1 MNKFIKAI
9 GLLSITAIFG
19 LGVFAQ
25 NANAQSS
32 FINTGV
38 TINKATD
45 LEPTTFAGTRYIPY
59 GTNPNLSPFSLT
71 LNFSGGPVSG
81 SDLNMDVYILL
92 KKADGTMNKVATLN
106 YNGNACT
113 RGCYDQT
120 IPTPTSKWGSTTAV
134 PLWRTMKIPNEAEPG
149 NYSIRVAFRRGN
161 TYAKMVPGP
170 GVVEYNDSILE
181 SSNVPSYE
189 VGTFAVVVPCT
200 KNIDSHYTF
209 NTNSNYAVSGFSGPE
224 VVILQNVLKSMG
236 FYERGINGSYD
247 SYTATAAK
255 KFQKSIGLPETGIGF
270 LPNLNDYCDSQ
281 VKPVI
286 TRITKTNAEGSVVEA
301 KTASY
306 GQIITI
312 EGRNFFSGVNNSYK
326 RGAQSLVEFGPY
338 NAYSVPISIE
348 PNKIVARAR
357 STQYSDDSYIMID
370 NRGVKSERIPFRV
383 GGGSYVFGEPE
394 ITKINGKPA
403 PYDATPPVVKLGEI
417 LKLEGVDFNL
427 DDIAKATFTGPIS
440 EVVPV
445 TDVTNTSAYVKVPL
459 SLSKAQVFS
468 IRFMNAAGESKGN
481 SVSVRIAGNIDP
493 AITFIT
499 PKSLFPGEE
508 IQVIGTDFSANLKMY
523 LTKGS
528 ESVILSSIPTP
539 SDASYSLRYK
549 VPSEIATGEYSVS
562 LRTGNGI
569 EDNKSNSVP
578 LIVKYKDTV
587 APSAP
592 SKPVSTRINSDSI
605 RLDWTAST
613 DNVGVVGYDVYRGGA
628 ILPRVGTNSIVLD
641 KIDSTTPEKFS
652 VVAVDAAGNYS
663 PSSPYL
669 EINLPPAPVLI
680 SVTPASTKK
689 FQYITV
695 KGTNLATIRYGYSVM
710 GDLSIV
716 LPNSSMI
723 KLPVLPPY
731 SANYT
736 EIYTVIPDLPPGEYG
751 LRSTTYTGTSNTLK
765 FTILPDV
772 SSTPTVVRQ
781 APVITSITPGKLR
794 SGEKLVIAGKNFLSD
809 GVSTATELS
818 DVILTNSSNVTVARA
833 TILSKSNTRVEI
845 QIPSNLQGLYN
856 VVIVTV
862 GSGKSNPWTVVV
874 EPAIA
879 TPQTPVTPVTP
890 PVAPTKTPAPVINSV
905 LPLGAKAGDTV
916 TLYGSNFTG
925 VISDLISISDS
936 RGSIS
941 PEVMYSAS
949 ASSVTFK
956 MPNLPAGA
964 YYVEL
969 TANSGTSNRIVLNAL
984 QTTVQIST
992 PYISSVSPSS
1002 AKPNTLITL
1011 TGTNFEGVTS
1021 DLLFIEN
1028 STGSRYL
1035 DVVSSSAT
1043 SVTFRVPNIPA
1054 GAYKVYLFADKG
1066 ESNWVDFT
1074 VQGNVSAL
1082 QSIVQTATVF
1092 DWFISLFQ

>member
-9 GLLSITAIFG
+9 SLLSFVLVFCVTF
-19 LGVFAQ
+19 FAQ
-25 NANAQSS
+25 NTNAQSS
-32 FINTGV
+32 YLNTGV

-45 LEPTTFAGTRYIPY
+45 LNPTTFAGTRYIPY
-59 GTNPNLSPFSLT
+59 NTNPNISPFSLT

-81 SDLNMDVYILL
+81 SDLNMDVYIVL
-92 KKADGTMNKVATLN
+92 KKADGTMTKVATFN
-106 YNGNACT
+106 YNENACT
-113 RGCYDQT
+113 RRCYDQT
-120 IPTPTSKWGSTTAV
+120 IPTPTSKWGSSTKI
-134 PLWRTMKIPNEAEPG
+134 PLWQTIKIPNEAEPG

-161 TYAKMVPGP
+161 TYAKMLPGP

-181 SSNVPSYE
+181 SGVIPSYE

-209 NTNSNYAVSGFSGPE
+209 NTNSNYAVNGFSGPE

-255 KFQKSIGLPETGIGF
+255 KFQKSIGVPETGIGF
-270 LPNLNDYCDSQ
+270 LPSLNDYCDSQ

-286 TRITKTNAEGSVVEA
+286 TRITKTNADGSVVEA
-301 KTASY
+301 KSAYY

-312 EGRNFFSGVNNSYK
+312 EGRNFFTGSNNSYK
-326 RGAQSLVEFGPY
+326 GGALSLVEFGPY
-338 NAYSVPISIE
+338 NAYSVPISVE

-403 PYDATPPVVKLGEI
+403 RYDATPPVVKLGEI

-427 DDIAKATFTGPIS
+427 GDIAKATFTGPVS

-499 PKSLFPGEE
+499 PDSLFPGEE
-508 IQVIGTDFSANLKMY
+508 IKAIGTDFSGNLKMY

-528 ESVILSSIPTP
+528 DSVILPSIPTP
-539 SDASYSLRYK
+539 SDANYVLRYK
-549 VPSEIATGEYSVS
+549 IPSDIASGEYSVS

-578 LIVKYKDTV
+578 LIVKYNDTV

-613 DNVGVVGYDVYRGGA
+613 DNVGVLGYDVYRGGA
-628 ILPRVGTNSIVLD
+628 RLPRVGTNSIVLD
-641 KIDSTTPEKFS
+641 KINQTVPEKFS

-680 SVTPASTKK
+680 SVTPNSTKK

-695 KGTNLATIRYGYSVM
+695 KGTNLATVRPDYAAM

-716 LPNSSMI
+716 LPNSSNI

-731 SANYT
+731 SSNYT

-751 LRSTTYTGTSNTLK
+751 LRISTYTGTSNTLK
-765 FTILPDV
+765 FTILPEV
-772 SSTPTVVRQ
+772 SSVPTVVRQ
-781 APVITSITPGKLR
+781 APVITSITPGKLK
-794 SGEKLVIAGKNFLSD
+794 SGEKLVITGKNFLSD
-809 GVSTATELS
+809 GVSAATEVS

-833 TILSKSNTRVEI
+833 TILSQSNTRVEV

-874 EPAIA
+874 EPTTTQAPA
-879 TPQTPVTPVTP
+879 TPVTP
-890 PVAPTKTPAPVINSV
+890 PVAPTRTPAPVINSV
-905 LPLGAKAGDTV
+905 LPLGARAGDTV

-956 MPNLPAGA
+956 MPNLPAGT

-984 QTTVQIST
+984 QPTVQIST
-992 PYISSVSPSS
+992 PYISSISPSS

-1028 STGSRYL
+1028 SSGSTYL

-1054 GAYKVYLFADKG
+1054 GTYKVYLFADKG

-1074 VQGNVSAL
+1074 VQSGVSTL

-1092 DWFISLFQ
+1092 DWFISLFR